1 MIKVKQT
8 GDKILVNLP
17 PMFIQPLFKISVPM
31 VQIRNMDESL
41 KEELNIWRVILP
53 EILEPNNDDYSIH
66 VFPKNERYQI
76 DEENG

>member
-1 MIKVKQT
+1 
-8 GDKILVNLP
+8 
-17 PMFIQPLFKISVPM
+17 
-31 VQIRNMDESL
+31 MDESL